1 MYLSQLM
8 MRSQNWVVVA
18 AGFGIMFLTGPI
30 MSLLDAVGVFDAVER
45 AAAFL
50 PSEVTE
56 ANQRLREL
64 VGQYQAILGA
74 IELASRS
81 DSELSAIGV
90 HDPAAMRASS
100 GQDVAEYRSRAL
112 SKEREVLTAFE
123 WGYQRARTDYAGLYE
138 LDTLRSTFL
147 NLRQRVHEGDT
158 ARGDRSRERA
168 LGVFGRIDERL
179 SMDQFTADDVMTCRS
194 GNTSTTG

>member
-64 VGQYQAILGA
+64 VQEDQAIFGA

-81 DSELSAIGV
+81 DDELRAIGV
-90 HDPAAMRASS
+90 YNPEAMRASS
-100 GQDVAEYRSRAL
+100 QQDISAYRSRAL
-112 SKEREVLTAFE
+112 SKEAEVLRAFE
-123 WGYQRARTDYAGLYE
+123 EGYGRARTDYAGLFE
-138 LDTLRSTFL
+138 LDTLRNTFL
-147 NLRQRVHEGDT
+147 RLRQRVHEGDT
-158 ARGDRSRERA
+158 ARGDQSRERA
-168 LGVFGRIDERL
+168 L
-179 SMDQFTADDVMTCRS
+179 
-194 GNTSTTG
+194 